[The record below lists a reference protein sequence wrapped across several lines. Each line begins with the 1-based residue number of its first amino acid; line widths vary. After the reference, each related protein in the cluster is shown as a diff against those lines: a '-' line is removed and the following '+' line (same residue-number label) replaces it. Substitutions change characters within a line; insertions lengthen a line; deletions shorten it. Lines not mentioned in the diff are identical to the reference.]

1 MNGDQVPQDKRPFGL
16 AWAIACYRQAN
27 TLELRAALSLS
38 SLCQRQGRRAALLLL
53 SGGCSDMVEC
63 RRMTEESLTD
73 AFGLLHVF
81 LGQDAH
87 YLNSSHAYGDG
98 GSAALSA
105 ALKLFLHRPELG
117 FVWLAYEGHEPVAVC
132 VVCFA
137 ISTSIGAVVAKL
149 DDVYVI
155 SGKQG
160 QGIGSAH
167 LNQLKAELGKL
178 GVRRID
184 TSVHLQNGHARR
196 FYERHGFMP
205 LNEERLACVL

>member
-1 MNGDQVPQDKRPFGL
+1 
-16 AWAIACYRQAN
+16 
-27 TLELRAALSLS
+27 
-38 SLCQRQGRRAALLLL
+38 
-53 SGGCSDMVEC
+53 MVEC
-63 RRMTEESLTD
+63 RKMTQASLFD
-73 AFGLLHVF
+73 AFSLLRVF

-87 YLNSSHAYGDG
+87 YLDSSQVYGDA

-105 ALKLFLHRPELG
+105 ALELFLHRPELG
-117 FVWLAYEGHEPVAVC
+117 FVWLAYDGQEPVAVC

-137 ISTSIGAVVAKL
+137 ISTSIGGVVAKL

-155 SGKQG
+155 SGRQG

-167 LNQLKAELGKL
+167 LTQLKAELHQL

-184 TSVHLQNGHARR
+184 TSVHLRNEQARQ
-196 FYERHGFMP
+196 FYARHGFMP